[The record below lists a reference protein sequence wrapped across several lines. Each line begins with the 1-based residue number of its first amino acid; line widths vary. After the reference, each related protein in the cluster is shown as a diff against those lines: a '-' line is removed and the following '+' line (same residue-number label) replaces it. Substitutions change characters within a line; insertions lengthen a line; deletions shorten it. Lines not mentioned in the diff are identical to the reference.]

1 MPKPDFS
8 GYATRNNIQCADGK
22 IIAKNAFIDQDGTR
36 VPLVYMHDHNDP
48 MNILGH
54 ADLENREDGVYC
66 YGYLNNTPNAQV
78 MREQIEHGDV
88 NSLSIFANHLKH
100 NANVITHGEIKE
112 VSLVLAGANPGA
124 YIENV
129 SIQHGDYSDEFD
141 EAIIYSD
148 DDIDSEDEV
157 EDESEDE
164 SEEIEHDDSSDDSSE
179 TSEES
184 DKSDDS
190 KNLTVSDVLDSMS
203 DTQQNVVLA
212 LINMAKKGLDPSDIA
227 EHSDDSDGETVG
239 EVFDS
244 MTDLQRNV
252 AYALIAKAINGGS
265 SDSDDQMDAQ
275 NEKNSSDEAKHS
287 DFEGADDMHTNVF
300 EGTNSDEEVDYT
312 TLSHADMA
320 EMIKD
325 AERVGSMRTYFKNL
339 TDPDTGE
346 VTIAHDDTH
355 KYGIQN
361 IDILFPDAKAIR
373 NTPDFYKRRTEW
385 VNGVLNGTTHVP
397 FSRIKSMYADITK
410 DEARA
415 KGYTLD
421 RNKNHRKTEEVFNV
435 LKRTTEPQT
444 IYKKQK
450 LDRDDIIDITDF
462 DVVAWLKVEMRVMF
476 DEELARAILIGDGRD
491 SSSEDK
497 IRTDRI
503 RPIAFD
509 DDLYTIKKT
518 LGQKFDLTGDIQTR
532 TAKALELVD
541 AVTEAQVDYQ
551 GSGTPTLYAAPK
563 MIAAMLTCRDT
574 LNHRLWRTRADLA
587 AELNVSNIV
596 DVPVME
602 TAKDSEGNP
611 LLGIIV
617 NLRDYTVG
625 ADKGGSISMFDD
637 FDIDFNQQ
645 KYLMESRASG
655 ALTYP
660 KSAIALFSPKA

>member
-22 IIAKNAFIDQDGTR
+22 IIARNAFIDQDGTR

-78 MREQIEHGDV
+78 MREQIQHGDV

-148 DDIDSEDEV
+148 DDLDSEEES

-164 SEEIEHDDSSDDSSE
+164 TTDEEEVKHDDASDD
-179 TSEES
+179 SEES
-184 DKSDDS
+184 DESDDS
-190 KNLTVSDVLDSMS
+190 KDMTVAEVLDSMNKE
-203 DTQQNVVLA
+203 QQSVVFA
-212 LINMAKKGLDPSDIA
+212 LIDMAKKGIKPSDTV
-227 EHSDDSDGETVG
+227 EHSDDGGKTVG

-252 AYALIAKAINGGS
+252 AYALISKAIDGGS
-265 SDSDDQMDAQ
+265 SDSDDQTDAQ

-300 EGTNSDEEVDYT
+300 EGANANDEVDYT

-325 AERVGSMRTYFKNL
+325 AEHVGSMRTYFKNM

-355 KYGIQN
+355 TYGIRN

-385 VNGVLNGTTHVP
+385 VNGVLNGTSHVP

-421 RNKNHRKTEEVFNV
+421 RNKNNRKTEEVFNV

-462 DVVAWLKVEMRVMF
+462 DVVAWLKVEMRIMF
-476 DEELARAILIGDGRD
+476 DEELARAVLIGDGRD
-491 SSSEDK
+491 SSSPDK

-587 AELNVSNIV
+587 AELNVANIV

-602 TAKDSEGNP
+602 TAKDSDGNP

-645 KYLMESRASG
+645 VYLMESRASG

>member
-1 MPKPDFS
+1 MSKPDFS
-8 GYATRNNIQCADGK
+8 GYATRNNIRCADGK
-22 IIAKNAFIDQDGTR
+22 IIGKDAFKDQDGAK

-48 MNILGH
+48 NNVLGY
-54 ADLENREDGVYC
+54 ANLENRNDGVYC
-66 YGYLNNTPNAQV
+66 YGYLNNSPNANAIK
-78 MREQIEHGDV
+78 EQLTHGDL
-88 NSLSIFANHLKH
+88 NSLSIYANHLSH
-100 NANVITHGEIKE
+100 NADVITHGQIKE

-129 SIQHGDYSDEFD
+129 SIQHGDYSDDFD
-141 EAIIYSD
+141 EAIIYGN
-148 DDIDSEDEV
+148 DEV
-157 EDESEDE
+157 DLEESD
-164 SEEIEHDDSSDDSSE
+164 EIEHADDEEDSDEDSDE
-179 TSEES
+179 
-184 DKSDDS
+184 DI
-190 KNLTVSDVLDSMS
+190 TVQTVFDSM
-203 DTQQNVVLA
+203 TKEQQAVVLS
-212 LINMAKKGLDPSDIA
+212 LMDMAKKGEQPSKNNSV
-227 EHSDDSDGETVG
+227 EHADTKQDELTVG
-239 EVFDS
+239 DVFDS
-244 MTDLQRNV
+244 MTDLQRKV
-252 AYALIAKAINGGS
+252 AYNLIGAALNNQD
-265 SDSDDQMDAQ
+265 SDSDDQSDEQ
-275 NEKNSSDEAKHS
+275 NEKNSSDKVEHS
-287 DFEGADDMHTNVF
+287 DLEGADNMHQNIF
-300 EGTNSDEEVDYT
+300 ESSVEEDAIGYDA
-312 TLSHADMA
+312 LSHADMKQMIDEA
-320 EMIKD
+320 EH
-325 AERVGSMRTYFKNL
+325 VGSMRAYFKNH

-346 VTIAHDDTH
+346 LTIQHDDTH
-355 KYGIQN
+355 AYGIRD

-385 VNGVLNGTTHVP
+385 VNAVLNGTSHVP

-421 RNKNHRKTEEVFNV
+421 RNNNKRKTEEVFNV

-450 LDRDDIIDITDF
+450 LDRDDILDITDF

-476 DEELARAILIGDGRD
+476 DEEIARAILIGDGRD

-518 LGQKFDLTGDIQTR
+518 LTKKFDLTGDNQTR
-532 TAKALELVD
+532 TTKALELVD

-602 TAKDSEGNP
+602 TAEDSDGNP

>member
-22 IIAKNAFIDQDGTR
+22 IIARNAFIDQDGTR

-148 DDIDSEDEV
+148 DDLDSEEEV
-157 EDESEDE
+157 EDETADE
-164 SEEIEHDDSSDDSSE
+164 EEFEHDDASDDSDESDD
-179 TSEES
+179 SEES
-184 DKSDDS
+184 NDS
-190 KNLTVSDVLDSMS
+190 KDQTVAEVLDSMNQE
-203 DTQQNVVLA
+203 QQSVVFA
-212 LINMAKKGLDPSDIA
+212 LIDMAKKGIKPSDTV
-227 EHSDDSDGETVG
+227 EHSDDGGKTVG

-252 AYALIAKAINGGS
+252 AYALISKAIDGDS
-265 SDSDDQMDAQ
+265 SDSDDQTDAQ

-300 EGTNSDEEVDYT
+300 EGTNANDEVDYT

-325 AERVGSMRTYFKNL
+325 AEHVGSMRAYFKNM

-346 VTIAHDDTH
+346 VTLAHDDTH
-355 KYGIQN
+355 TYGIQN

-385 VNGVLNGTTHVP
+385 VNGVLNGTSHVP
-397 FSRIKSMYADITK
+397 FSRIKSMYADITE

-421 RNKNHRKTEEVFNV
+421 RNKNNRKTEEVFNV

-462 DVVAWLKVEMRVMF
+462 DVVAWLKVEMRIMF
-476 DEELARAILIGDGRD
+476 DEEIARAILIGDGRE
-491 SSSEDK
+491 SSSPDK

-518 LGQKFDLTGDIQTR
+518 LSKKFDLTGDIQTR

>member
-22 IIAKNAFIDQDGTR
+22 IIARNAFIDQDGTR

-148 DDIDSEDEV
+148 DDLDSEEEV
-157 EDESEDE
+157 EDETADE
-164 SEEIEHDDSSDDSSE
+164 EEFEHDDASDD
-179 TSEES
+179 SEES
-184 DKSDDS
+184 DDS
-190 KNLTVSDVLDSMS
+190 KDQTVAEVLDSMNQE
-203 DTQQNVVLA
+203 QQSVVFA
-212 LINMAKKGLDPSDIA
+212 LIDMAKKGIKPSDTV
-227 EHSDDSDGETVG
+227 EHSDDGGKTVG

-252 AYALIAKAINGGS
+252 AYALISKAIDGDS
-265 SDSDDQMDAQ
+265 SDSDDQTDAQ

-300 EGTNSDEEVDYT
+300 EGTNANDEVDYT

-325 AERVGSMRTYFKNL
+325 AEHVGSMRAYFKNM

-346 VTIAHDDTH
+346 VTLAHDDAHT
-355 KYGIQN
+355 YGIQN

-385 VNGVLNGTTHVP
+385 VNGVLNGTSHVP

-421 RNKNHRKTEEVFNV
+421 RNKNNRKTEEVFNV

-476 DEELARAILIGDGRD
+476 DEELARAVLIGDGRD
-491 SSSEDK
+491 SSSPDK

-587 AELNVSNIV
+587 AELNVTNIV

-645 KYLMESRASG
+645 VYLMESRASG

>member
-1 MPKPDFS
+1 MSKPDFS
-8 GYATRNNIQCADGK
+8 GYATRNNIRCADGK
-22 IIAKNAFIDQDGTR
+22 IIGKDAFKDQDGAK

-48 MNILGH
+48 NNVLGY
-54 ADLENREDGVYC
+54 ANLENRNDGVYC
-66 YGYLNNTPNAQV
+66 YGYLNNSPNANAIK
-78 MREQIEHGDV
+78 EQLTHGDL
-88 NSLSIFANHLKH
+88 NSLSIYANHLSH
-100 NANVITHGEIKE
+100 NADVITHGQIKE

-129 SIQHGDYSDEFD
+129 SIQHGDYSDDFD
-141 EAIIYSD
+141 EAIIYGN
-148 DDIDSEDEV
+148 DEV
-157 EDESEDE
+157 DLEESD
-164 SEEIEHDDSSDDSSE
+164 EIEHADDEEDSDEDSDE
-179 TSEES
+179 
-184 DKSDDS
+184 DI
-190 KNLTVSDVLDSMS
+190 TVQTVFDSM
-203 DTQQNVVLA
+203 TKEQQAVVLS
-212 LINMAKKGLDPSDIA
+212 LMDMAKKGEKPSKNNSV
-227 EHSDDSDGETVG
+227 EHADTKQDELTVG
-239 EVFDS
+239 DVFDS
-244 MTDLQRNV
+244 MTDLQRKV
-252 AYALIAKAINGGS
+252 AYGLIDAALNNQD
-265 SDSDDQMDAQ
+265 SDSDDQSDEQ
-275 NEKNSSDEAKHS
+275 NEKNSSDKVEHS
-287 DFEGADDMHTNVF
+287 DLEGADNMHQNIF
-300 EGTNSDEEVDYT
+300 ESSVEEDTMGYDA
-312 TLSHADMA
+312 LSHADMKQMIDEA
-320 EMIKD
+320 EH
-325 AERVGSMRTYFKNL
+325 VGSMRAYFKNH

-346 VTIAHDDTH
+346 LTIQHDDTH
-355 KYGIQN
+355 TYGIRD

-385 VNGVLNGTTHVP
+385 VNAVLNGTSHVP

-421 RNKNHRKTEEVFNV
+421 RNNNKRKTEEVFNV

-450 LDRDDIIDITDF
+450 LDRDDILDITDF

-476 DEELARAILIGDGRD
+476 DEEIARAILIGDGRD

-518 LGQKFDLTGDIQTR
+518 LTKKFDLTGDNQTR
-532 TAKALELVD
+532 TTKALELVD

-602 TAKDSEGNP
+602 TAEDSDGNP

-660 KSAIALFSPKA
+660 KSAIALFAPKA

>member
-22 IIAKNAFIDQDGTR
+22 IIARNAFIDQDGTR

-148 DDIDSEDEV
+148 DDLDSEEEV
-157 EDESEDE
+157 EDETADE
-164 SEEIEHDDSSDDSSE
+164 EEFQHDDASDD
-179 TSEES
+179 SEES
-184 DKSDDS
+184 DDS
-190 KNLTVSDVLDSMS
+190 KDQTVAEVLDSMNQE
-203 DTQQNVVLA
+203 QQSVVFA
-212 LINMAKKGLDPSDIA
+212 LIDMAKKGIKPSDTV
-227 EHSDDSDGETVG
+227 EHSDGGGKTVG

-252 AYALIAKAINGGS
+252 AYALISKAIDGDS
-265 SDSDDQMDAQ
+265 SDSDDQTDAQ

-300 EGTNSDEEVDYT
+300 EGTNANDEVDYT

-325 AERVGSMRTYFKNL
+325 AEHVGSMRTYFKNM

-346 VTIAHDDTH
+346 VTLAHDDTH
-355 KYGIQN
+355 TYGIRD

-385 VNGVLNGTTHVP
+385 VNGVLNGTSHVP

-421 RNKNHRKTEEVFNV
+421 RNKNNRKTEEVFNV

-462 DVVAWLKVEMRVMF
+462 DVVAWLKVEMRVML
-476 DEELARAILIGDGRD
+476 DEEIARAILIGDGRD
-491 SSSEDK
+491 SSSVDK

-518 LGQKFDLTGDIQTR
+518 LSKKFDLTGDIQTR

-587 AELNVSNIV
+587 AELNVANIV

-602 TAKDSEGNP
+602 TSKDSEGNP

-645 KYLMESRASG
+645 VYLMESRASG

>member
-22 IIAKNAFIDQDGTR
+22 IIARNAFIDQDGTR

-148 DDIDSEDEV
+148 DDLDSEEEV
-157 EDESEDE
+157 EDETADE
-164 SEEIEHDDSSDDSSE
+164 EEFEHDDASDD
-179 TSEES
+179 SEES
-184 DKSDDS
+184 DDS
-190 KNLTVSDVLDSMS
+190 KDQTVAEVLDSMNQE
-203 DTQQNVVLA
+203 QQSVVFA
-212 LINMAKKGLDPSDIA
+212 LIDMAKKGIKPSDIV
-227 EHSDDSDGETVG
+227 EHSDDGGKTVG

-252 AYALIAKAINGGS
+252 AYALISKAIDGDS
-265 SDSDDQMDAQ
+265 SDSDDQTDAQ

-300 EGTNSDEEVDYT
+300 EGTNANDEVDYT

-325 AERVGSMRTYFKNL
+325 AEHVGSMRAYFKNM

-346 VTIAHDDTH
+346 VTLAHDDTH
-355 KYGIQN
+355 TYGIRD

-385 VNGVLNGTTHVP
+385 VNGVLNGTSHVP
-397 FSRIKSMYADITK
+397 FSRIKSMHADITK

-421 RNKNHRKTEEVFNV
+421 RNKNNRKTEEVFNV

-462 DVVAWLKVEMRVMF
+462 DVVAWLKVEMRVML
-476 DEELARAILIGDGRD
+476 DEEIARAILIGDGRD
-491 SSSEDK
+491 SSSVDK
-497 IRTDRI
+497 IRTDRV

-518 LGQKFDLTGDIQTR
+518 LSKKFDLTGDIQTR

-602 TAKDSEGNP
+602 TAKDTDGNA

-645 KYLMESRASG
+645 VYLMESRASG

>member
-22 IIAKNAFIDQDGTR
+22 IIARNAFIDQDGTR

-66 YGYLNNTPNAQV
+66 YGFLNNTPNAQV

-148 DDIDSEDEV
+148 DDLDSEEEV
-157 EDESEDE
+157 EDETADE
-164 SEEIEHDDSSDDSSE
+164 EEFEHDDASDDS
-179 TSEES
+179 EES
-184 DKSDDS
+184 NDS
-190 KNLTVSDVLDSMS
+190 KDQTVAEVLDSMNQE
-203 DTQQNVVLA
+203 QQSVVFA
-212 LINMAKKGLDPSDIA
+212 LIDMAKKGIKPSDTV
-227 EHSDDSDGETVG
+227 EHSDDGGKTVG

-252 AYALIAKAINGGS
+252 AYALISKAIDGDS
-265 SDSDDQMDAQ
+265 SDSDDQTDAQ

-300 EGTNSDEEVDYT
+300 EGTNANDEVDYT

-325 AERVGSMRTYFKNL
+325 AEHVGSMRAYFKNM

-346 VTIAHDDTH
+346 VTLAHDDTH
-355 KYGIQN
+355 TYGIRD

-385 VNGVLNGTTHVP
+385 VNGVLNGTNHVP

-421 RNKNHRKTEEVFNV
+421 RNKNNRKTEEVFNV

-476 DEELARAILIGDGRD
+476 DEEIARAILIGDGRD
-491 SSSEDK
+491 SSSVDK

-518 LGQKFDLTGDIQTR
+518 LSKKFDLTGDIQTR

-602 TAKDSEGNP
+602 TAKDSEDNP

-645 KYLMESRASG
+645 VYLMESRASG

>member
-22 IIAKNAFIDQDGTR
+22 IIARNAFIDQDGTR

-66 YGYLNNTPNAQV
+66 YGFLNNTPNAQV

-148 DDIDSEDEV
+148 DDLDSEEEV
-157 EDESEDE
+157 EDETADE
-164 SEEIEHDDSSDDSSE
+164 EEFEHDDASDD
-179 TSEES
+179 SEES
-184 DKSDDS
+184 DDS
-190 KNLTVSDVLDSMS
+190 KDQTVAEVLDSMNQE
-203 DTQQNVVLA
+203 QQSVVFA
-212 LINMAKKGLDPSDIA
+212 LIDMAKKGIKPSDTV
-227 EHSDDSDGETVG
+227 EHSDDGGKTVG

-252 AYALIAKAINGGS
+252 AYALISKAIDGDS
-265 SDSDDQMDAQ
+265 SDSDDQTDAQ

-300 EGTNSDEEVDYT
+300 EGTNANDEVDYT

-325 AERVGSMRTYFKNL
+325 AEHVGSMRAYFKNM

-346 VTIAHDDTH
+346 VTLAHDDSQT
-355 KYGIQN
+355 YGIRD

-385 VNGVLNGTTHVP
+385 VNGVLNGTSHVP

-421 RNKNHRKTEEVFNV
+421 RNKNNRKTEEVFNV

-476 DEELARAILIGDGRD
+476 DEEIARAILIGDGRD
-491 SSSEDK
+491 SSSVDK

-518 LGQKFDLTGDIQTR
+518 LSKKFDLTGDIQTR

-602 TAKDSEGNP
+602 TAKDTDGNP

-645 KYLMESRASG
+645 VYLMESRASG

>member
-22 IIAKNAFIDQDGTR
+22 IIARNAFIDQDGTR

-66 YGYLNNTPNAQV
+66 YGFLNNTPNAQV

-148 DDIDSEDEV
+148 DDLDSEEEV
-157 EDESEDE
+157 EDETADE
-164 SEEIEHDDSSDDSSE
+164 EEFEHDDASDD
-179 TSEES
+179 SEES
-184 DKSDDS
+184 DDS
-190 KNLTVSDVLDSMS
+190 KDKTVAEVLDSMNQE
-203 DTQQNVVLA
+203 QQSVVFA
-212 LINMAKKGLDPSDIA
+212 LIDMAKKGIKPSDTV
-227 EHSDDSDGETVG
+227 EHSDDGGKTVG

-252 AYALIAKAINGGS
+252 AYALISKAIDGDS
-265 SDSDDQMDAQ
+265 SDSDDQTDAQ

-300 EGTNSDEEVDYT
+300 EGTNANDEVDYT

-325 AERVGSMRTYFKNL
+325 AEQVGSMRTYFKNM

-346 VTIAHDDTH
+346 VTLAHDDTH
-355 KYGIQN
+355 TYGIQN

-385 VNGVLNGTTHVP
+385 VNGVLNGTSHVP

-421 RNKNHRKTEEVFNV
+421 RNKNNRKTEEVFNV

-462 DVVAWLKVEMRVMF
+462 DVVAWLKVEMRIMF
-476 DEELARAILIGDGRD
+476 DEEIARAVLIGDGRD
-491 SSSEDK
+491 SSSPDK

-518 LGQKFDLTGDIQTR
+518 LSKKFDLTGDIQTR

-587 AELNVSNIV
+587 AELNVTNIV

-602 TAKDSEGNP
+602 TAKDPEGNP

-645 KYLMESRASG
+645 VYLMESRASG

>member
-22 IIAKNAFIDQDGTR
+22 IVARNAFIDQDGTR

-148 DDIDSEDEV
+148 DDLDSEEEV
-157 EDESEDE
+157 EDETADE
-164 SEEIEHDDSSDDSSE
+164 ESFEHDDASDD
-179 TSEES
+179 SEES
-184 DKSDDS
+184 DDS
-190 KNLTVSDVLDSMS
+190 KDQTVAEVLDSMNQE
-203 DTQQNVVLA
+203 QQSVVFA
-212 LINMAKKGLDPSDIA
+212 LIDMAKKGIKPSDTV
-227 EHSDDSDGETVG
+227 EHSDDGGKTVG

-252 AYALIAKAINGGS
+252 AYALISKAIDGDS
-265 SDSDDQMDAQ
+265 SDSDDQTDAQ

-300 EGTNSDEEVDYT
+300 EGTNANDEVDYT

-325 AERVGSMRTYFKNL
+325 AEHVGSMRAYFKSM

-346 VTIAHDDTH
+346 VTLAHDDTH
-355 KYGIQN
+355 TYGIQN
-361 IDILFPDAKAIR
+361 IDTLFPDAKAIR

-385 VNGVLNGTTHVP
+385 VNGVLNGTNHVP

-421 RNKNHRKTEEVFNV
+421 RNKNNRKTEEVFNV

-476 DEELARAILIGDGRD
+476 DEEIARAILIGDGRD
-491 SSSEDK
+491 SSSVDK

-518 LGQKFDLTGDIQTR
+518 LSKKFDMTGDIQTR

-645 KYLMESRASG
+645 VYLMESRASG

>member
-22 IIAKNAFIDQDGTR
+22 IIARNAFIDQDGTR

-148 DDIDSEDEV
+148 DDLDSEDED
-157 EDESEDE
+157 EDSY
-164 SEEIEHDDSSDDSSE
+164 EEFEHDDASDDSEETDSSE
-179 TSEES
+179 
-184 DKSDDS
+184 
-190 KNLTVSDVLDSMS
+190 NQTVGEVLDSMNQE
-203 DTQQNVVLA
+203 QQKVVFA
-212 LINMAKKGLDPSDIA
+212 LIDMAKKGIKPSDTV
-227 EHSDDSDGETVG
+227 EHSDDGGKTVG

-244 MTDLQRNV
+244 MTDMQRNV
-252 AYALIAKAINGGS
+252 AYALISNAMNGSS
-265 SDSDDQMDAQ
+265 SDSDDQSNAQ

-287 DFEGADDMHTNVF
+287 DFEGADDMHINVF
-300 EGTNSDEEVDYT
+300 EDTNTNDEVNYT
-312 TLSHADMA
+312 NLSHADMA

-325 AERVGSMRTYFKNL
+325 AEHVGSMRAYFKNM

-346 VTIAHDDTH
+346 VTLAHDDTH

-385 VNGVLNGTTHVP
+385 VNGVLNGTSHVP

-421 RNKNHRKTEEVFNV
+421 RNKNNRKTEEVFNV

-476 DEELARAILIGDGRD
+476 DEEIARAILIGDGRD
-491 SSSEDK
+491 SSSQYK
-497 IRTDRI
+497 IRTYRI
-503 RPIAFD
+503 
-509 DDLYTIKKT
+509 
-518 LGQKFDLTGDIQTR
+518 
-532 TAKALELVD
+532 
-541 AVTEAQVDYQ
+541 
-551 GSGTPTLYAAPK
+551 GT
-563 MIAAMLTCRDT
+563 
-574 LNHRLWRTRADLA
+574 
-587 AELNVSNIV
+587 
-596 DVPVME
+596 
-602 TAKDSEGNP
+602 
-611 LLGIIV
+611 
-617 NLRDYTVG
+617 
-625 ADKGGSISMFDD
+625 F
-637 FDIDFNQQ
+637 
-645 KYLMESRASG
+645 
-655 ALTYP
+655 
-660 KSAIALFSPKA
+660 

>member
-22 IIAKNAFIDQDGTR
+22 IIARNAFIDQDGTR

-66 YGYLNNTPNAQV
+66 YGYLNNTPNAKV
-78 MREQIEHGDV
+78 MREQIQHGDV

-141 EAIIYSD
+141 EAVIYSD
-148 DDIDSEDEV
+148 DNLDSDY
-157 EDESEDE
+157 
-164 SEEIEHDDSSDDSSE
+164 EIEHDDVSEDSEDSE
-179 TSEES
+179 
-184 DKSDDS
+184 D
-190 KNLTVSDVLDSMS
+190 LTVAEVLDSMNQE
-203 DTQQNVVLA
+203 QQEVVFA
-212 LINMAKKGLDPSDIA
+212 LINMAKKDIKPSDIV
-227 EHSDDSDGETVG
+227 EHSDDGGKTVG

-244 MTDLQRNV
+244 MTDLQRKV
-252 AYALIAKAINGGS
+252 AYALIAKAINDDS
-265 SDSDDQMDAQ
+265 SDSDDQTDVQ

-287 DFEGADDMHTNVF
+287 DFEGADNMHTNVF
-300 EGTNSDEEVDYT
+300 EGVNNEVDYT

-320 EMIKD
+320 DMIKA
-325 AERVGSMRTYFKNL
+325 AERVGSMRTYFKNM

-355 KYGIQN
+355 TYGIQDIN
-361 IDILFPDAKAIR
+361 ILFPDAKAIR

-385 VNGVLNGTTHVP
+385 VNGVLNNTTHVP

-421 RNKNHRKTEEVFNV
+421 RDNNHRKTEEVFNV

-462 DVVAWLKVEMRVMF
+462 DVVAWLKVEMRIMF

-518 LGQKFDLTGDIQTR
+518 LSTTFDLSGDIQTR

-563 MIAAMLTCRDT
+563 LIAAMLTCRDT

-587 AELNVSNIV
+587 AELNVASIV

-602 TAKDSEGNP
+602 TAVDADGNP

-660 KSAIALFSPKA
+660 KSAISLFSPKA

>member
-22 IIAKNAFIDQDGTR
+22 IIARNAFIDQDGTR

-66 YGYLNNTPNAQV
+66 YGFLNNTPNAQV

-148 DDIDSEDEV
+148 DDIDSEEEV
-157 EDESEDE
+157 EDETADE
-164 SEEIEHDDSSDDSSE
+164 EKFKHDDASDD
-179 TSEES
+179 SEES
-184 DKSDDS
+184 DDS
-190 KNLTVSDVLDSMS
+190 KDQTVAEVLDSMNQE
-203 DTQQNVVLA
+203 QQSVVFA
-212 LINMAKKGLDPSDIA
+212 LIDMAKKGIKPSDTV
-227 EHSDDSDGETVG
+227 EHSDDGGKTVG

-252 AYALIAKAINGGS
+252 AYALISKAIDGDS
-265 SDSDDQMDAQ
+265 SDSDDQTDAQ

-300 EGTNSDEEVDYT
+300 EGTNANDEVDYT

-325 AERVGSMRTYFKNL
+325 AEHVGSMRAYFKNM

-346 VTIAHDDTH
+346 VTLAHDDTH
-355 KYGIQN
+355 TYGIQN

-385 VNGVLNGTTHVP
+385 VNGVLNGTNHVP

-421 RNKNHRKTEEVFNV
+421 RNKNNRKTEEVFNV

-476 DEELARAILIGDGRD
+476 DEEIARAVLIGDGRD
-491 SSSEDK
+491 SSSPDK

-518 LGQKFDLTGDIQTR
+518 LSKKFDLTGDIQTR

-587 AELNVSNIV
+587 AELNVTNIV

-602 TAKDSEGNP
+602 TAKDPEGNP

-645 KYLMESRASG
+645 VYLMESRASG

>member
-22 IIAKNAFIDQDGTR
+22 IIARNAFIDQDGTR

-148 DDIDSEDEV
+148 DDLDSEEEV
-157 EDESEDE
+157 EDETADE
-164 SEEIEHDDSSDDSSE
+164 EEFEHDDASDD
-179 TSEES
+179 SEES
-184 DKSDDS
+184 DDS
-190 KNLTVSDVLDSMS
+190 KDQTVAEVLDSMNQE
-203 DTQQNVVLA
+203 QQSVVFA
-212 LINMAKKGLDPSDIA
+212 LIDMAKKGIKPSDTV
-227 EHSDDSDGETVG
+227 EHSDDGGKTVG

-244 MTDLQRNV
+244 MTDLQCNV
-252 AYALIAKAINGGS
+252 AYALISKAIDGDS
-265 SDSDDQMDAQ
+265 SDSDDQTDAQ

-300 EGTNSDEEVDYT
+300 EGTNANDEVDYT

-325 AERVGSMRTYFKNL
+325 AEHVGSMRAYFKNM

-355 KYGIQN
+355 TYGIRD

-385 VNGVLNGTTHVP
+385 VNGVLNGTSHVP

-421 RNKNHRKTEEVFNV
+421 RNKNNRKTEEVFNV

-476 DEELARAILIGDGRD
+476 DEEIARAILIGDGRD
-491 SSSEDK
+491 SSSVDK

-518 LGQKFDLTGDIQTR
+518 ISKTFDLTGDIQTR

-602 TAKDSEGNP
+602 TAKDSDGNP

-645 KYLMESRASG
+645 VYLMESRASG

>member
-22 IIAKNAFIDQDGTR
+22 IIARNAFIDQDGTR

-148 DDIDSEDEV
+148 DDLDSE
-157 EDESEDE
+157 
-164 SEEIEHDDSSDDSSE
+164 EEEFEHDDASDDS
-179 TSEES
+179 EES
-184 DKSDDS
+184 NDS
-190 KNLTVSDVLDSMS
+190 KDQTVAEVLDSMNQE
-203 DTQQNVVLA
+203 QQSVVFA
-212 LINMAKKGLDPSDIA
+212 LIDMAKKGIKPSDTV
-227 EHSDDSDGETVG
+227 EHSDDGGKTVG

-252 AYALIAKAINGGS
+252 AYALISKAIDGDS
-265 SDSDDQMDAQ
+265 SDSDDQTDAQ

-300 EGTNSDEEVDYT
+300 EGTNANDEVDYT

-320 EMIKD
+320 EMIKE
-325 AERVGSMRTYFKNL
+325 AKHVGSMRSYFKNM

-346 VTIAHDDTH
+346 VTLAHDDTH

-385 VNGVLNGTTHVP
+385 VNGVLNGTSHVP
-397 FSRIKSMYADITK
+397 FSRIKSMHADITK

-421 RNKNHRKTEEVFNV
+421 RNKNNRKTEEVFNV

-476 DEELARAILIGDGRD
+476 DEEIARAILIGDGRD
-491 SSSEDK
+491 SSSPDK

-518 LGQKFDLTGDIQTR
+518 LSKKFDLTGDIQTR

-551 GSGTPTLYAAPK
+551 GSGTPTLYAAPR
-563 MIAAMLTCRDT
+563 MISAMLTCRDT

-587 AELNVSNIV
+587 AELNVTNIV

-602 TAKDSEGNP
+602 TATDSDGNP

>member
-22 IIAKNAFIDQDGTR
+22 IIARNAFIDQDGTR

-148 DDIDSEDEV
+148 DDLDSEEEV
-157 EDESEDE
+157 EDETADE
-164 SEEIEHDDSSDDSSE
+164 EEFEHDDASDD
-179 TSEES
+179 SEES
-184 DKSDDS
+184 DDS
-190 KNLTVSDVLDSMS
+190 KDQTVAEVLDSMNQE
-203 DTQQNVVLA
+203 QQSVVFA
-212 LINMAKKGLDPSDIA
+212 LIDMAKKGIKPSDTV
-227 EHSDDSDGETVG
+227 EHSDDGGKTVG

-252 AYALIAKAINGGS
+252 AYALISKAIDGDS
-265 SDSDDQMDAQ
+265 SDSDDQTDAQ

-300 EGTNSDEEVDYT
+300 EGTNANDEVDYT

-325 AERVGSMRTYFKNL
+325 AEHVGSMRAYFKNM

-346 VTIAHDDTH
+346 VTLAHDDTH
-355 KYGIQN
+355 TYGIRD

-385 VNGVLNGTTHVP
+385 VNGVLNGTSHVP

-421 RNKNHRKTEEVFNV
+421 RNKNNRKTEEVFNV

-476 DEELARAILIGDGRD
+476 DEEIARAILIGDGRD
-491 SSSEDK
+491 SSSVDK

-518 LGQKFDLTGDIQTR
+518 LSKTFDLTGDIQTR

-645 KYLMESRASG
+645 VYLMESRASG

>member
-1 MPKPDFS
+1 MSKPDFS
-8 GYATRNNIQCADGK
+8 GYATRNNIRCADGK
-22 IIAKNAFIDQDGTR
+22 IIGKDAFKDQDGAK

-48 MNILGH
+48 NNVLGY
-54 ADLENREDGVYC
+54 ANLENRNDGVYC
-66 YGYLNNTPNAQV
+66 YGYLNNSPNANAIK
-78 MREQIEHGDV
+78 EQLTHGDL
-88 NSLSIFANHLKH
+88 NSLSIYANHLSH
-100 NANVITHGEIKE
+100 NADVITHGQIKE

-129 SIQHGDYSDEFD
+129 SIQHGDYSDDFD
-141 EAIIYSD
+141 EAIIYGN
-148 DDIDSEDEV
+148 DEV
-157 EDESEDE
+157 DLEESD
-164 SEEIEHDDSSDDSSE
+164 EIEHADDEEDSDEDSDE
-179 TSEES
+179 
-184 DKSDDS
+184 DI
-190 KNLTVSDVLDSMS
+190 TVQTVFDSM
-203 DTQQNVVLA
+203 TKEQQAVVLS
-212 LINMAKKGLDPSDIA
+212 LMDMAKKGEKPSKNNSV
-227 EHSDDSDGETVG
+227 EHADTKQDELTVG
-239 EVFDS
+239 DVFDS
-244 MTDLQRNV
+244 MTDLQRKV
-252 AYALIAKAINGGS
+252 AYGLIDAALNNQD
-265 SDSDDQMDAQ
+265 SDSDDQSDEQ
-275 NEKNSSDEAKHS
+275 NEKNSSDKVEHS
-287 DFEGADDMHTNVF
+287 DLEGADNMHQNIF
-300 EGTNSDEEVDYT
+300 ESSVEEDTMGYDA
-312 TLSHADMA
+312 LSHADMKQMIDEA
-320 EMIKD
+320 EH
-325 AERVGSMRTYFKNL
+325 VGSMRAYFKNH

-346 VTIAHDDTH
+346 LTIQHDDTH
-355 KYGIQN
+355 TYGIRD

-385 VNGVLNGTTHVP
+385 VNAVLNGTSHVP

-421 RNKNHRKTEEVFNV
+421 RNNNKRKTEEVFNV

-450 LDRDDIIDITDF
+450 LDRDDILDITDF

-476 DEELARAILIGDGRD
+476 DEEIARAILIGDGRD

-518 LGQKFDLTGDIQTR
+518 LTKKFDLTGDNQTR
-532 TAKALELVD
+532 TTKALELVD

-602 TAKDSEGNP
+602 TAEDSEGNP

-660 KSAIALFSPKA
+660 KSAIALFAPKA

>member
-22 IIAKNAFIDQDGTR
+22 IIARNAFIDQDGTR

-66 YGYLNNTPNAQV
+66 YGFLNNTPNAQV

-148 DDIDSEDEV
+148 DDLDSEEEV
-157 EDESEDE
+157 EDETADE
-164 SEEIEHDDSSDDSSE
+164 EEFEHDDASDD
-179 TSEES
+179 SEES
-184 DKSDDS
+184 DDS
-190 KNLTVSDVLDSMS
+190 KDQTVAEVLDSMNQE
-203 DTQQNVVLA
+203 QQSVVFA
-212 LINMAKKGLDPSDIA
+212 LIDMAKKGIKPSDTV
-227 EHSDDSDGETVG
+227 EHSDDGGKTVG
-239 EVFDS
+239 ELFDS

-252 AYALIAKAINGGS
+252 AYALISKAIDGDS
-265 SDSDDQMDAQ
+265 SDSDDQTDAQ

-300 EGTNSDEEVDYT
+300 EGTNANDEVDYT

-325 AERVGSMRTYFKNL
+325 AEQVGSMRTYFKNM

-346 VTIAHDDTH
+346 VTLAHDDTH
-355 KYGIQN
+355 MYGIQN

-385 VNGVLNGTTHVP
+385 VNGVLNGTSHVP

-421 RNKNHRKTEEVFNV
+421 RNKNNRKTEEVFNV

-476 DEELARAILIGDGRD
+476 DEEIARAVLIGDGRD
-491 SSSEDK
+491 SSSPDK

-518 LGQKFDLTGDIQTR
+518 LSKKFDLTGDIQTR

-587 AELNVSNIV
+587 AELNVTNIV

-645 KYLMESRASG
+645 VYLMESRASG

>member
-22 IIAKNAFIDQDGTR
+22 IIARNAFIDQDGTR

-66 YGYLNNTPNAQV
+66 YGFLNNTPNAQV

-148 DDIDSEDEV
+148 DDLDSEEEV
-157 EDESEDE
+157 EDETADE
-164 SEEIEHDDSSDDSSE
+164 EEFEHDDASDD
-179 TSEES
+179 SEES
-184 DKSDDS
+184 DDS
-190 KNLTVSDVLDSMS
+190 KDQTVAEVLDSMNQE
-203 DTQQNVVLA
+203 QQSVVFA
-212 LINMAKKGLDPSDIA
+212 LIDMAKKGIKPSDTV
-227 EHSDDSDGETVG
+227 EHSDDGGKTVG

-252 AYALIAKAINGGS
+252 AYALISKAIDGDS
-265 SDSDDQMDAQ
+265 SDSDDQTDAQ

-300 EGTNSDEEVDYT
+300 EGTNANDEADYT

-325 AERVGSMRTYFKNL
+325 AEQVGSMRTYFKNM

-346 VTIAHDDTH
+346 VTLAHDDTH
-355 KYGIQN
+355 TYGIKN

-385 VNGVLNGTTHVP
+385 VNGVLNGTSHVP

-421 RNKNHRKTEEVFNV
+421 RNKNNRKTEEVFNV

-476 DEELARAILIGDGRD
+476 DEEIARAVLIGDGRD
-491 SSSEDK
+491 SSSPDK

-518 LGQKFDLTGDIQTR
+518 LSKKFDLTGDIQTR

-587 AELNVSNIV
+587 AELNVTNIV

-645 KYLMESRASG
+645 VYLMESRASG

>member
-22 IIAKNAFIDQDGTR
+22 IIARNAFIDQDGTR

-148 DDIDSEDEV
+148 DDLDSEEEV
-157 EDESEDE
+157 EDETADE
-164 SEEIEHDDSSDDSSE
+164 EEFEHDDASDD
-179 TSEES
+179 SEES
-184 DKSDDS
+184 DDS
-190 KNLTVSDVLDSMS
+190 KDQTVAEVLDSMNQE
-203 DTQQNVVLA
+203 QQSVVFA
-212 LINMAKKGLDPSDIA
+212 LIDMAKKGIKPSDTV
-227 EHSDDSDGETVG
+227 EHSDDGGKTVG

-252 AYALIAKAINGGS
+252 AYALISKAIDGDS
-265 SDSDDQMDAQ
+265 SDSDDQTDAQ
-275 NEKNSSDEAKHS
+275 SEKNSSDEAKHS

-300 EGTNSDEEVDYT
+300 EGTNANDEVDYT

-325 AERVGSMRTYFKNL
+325 AEHVGSMRAYFKNM

-346 VTIAHDDTH
+346 VTLAHDDTH
-355 KYGIQN
+355 TYGIQN

-385 VNGVLNGTTHVP
+385 VNGVLNGTSHVP

-421 RNKNHRKTEEVFNV
+421 RNKNNRKTEEVFNV

-476 DEELARAILIGDGRD
+476 DEEIARAILIGDGRD
-491 SSSEDK
+491 SSSVDK

-518 LGQKFDLTGDIQTR
+518 LTKKFDLTGDIQTR

-602 TAKDSEGNP
+602 TAKDTDGNP

-645 KYLMESRASG
+645 VYLMESRASG

>member
-22 IIAKNAFIDQDGTR
+22 IIARNAFIDQDGTR

-148 DDIDSEDEV
+148 DDLDSEEEV
-157 EDESEDE
+157 EDETADE
-164 SEEIEHDDSSDDSSE
+164 EEFQHDDASDD
-179 TSEES
+179 SEES
-184 DKSDDS
+184 DDS
-190 KNLTVSDVLDSMS
+190 KDQTVAEVLDSMNQE
-203 DTQQNVVLA
+203 QQSVVFA
-212 LINMAKKGLDPSDIA
+212 LIDMAKKGIKPSDTV
-227 EHSDDSDGETVG
+227 EHSDGGGKTVG

-252 AYALIAKAINGGS
+252 AYALISKAIDGDS
-265 SDSDDQMDAQ
+265 SDSDDQTDAQ

-300 EGTNSDEEVDYT
+300 EGTNANDEVDYT

-325 AERVGSMRTYFKNL
+325 AEHVGSMRTYFKNM

-346 VTIAHDDTH
+346 VTLAHDDTH
-355 KYGIQN
+355 TYGIRD

-385 VNGVLNGTTHVP
+385 VNGVLNGTSHVP

-421 RNKNHRKTEEVFNV
+421 RNKNNRKTEEVFNV

-462 DVVAWLKVEMRVMF
+462 DVVAWLKVEMRVML
-476 DEELARAILIGDGRD
+476 DEEIARAILIGDGRD
-491 SSSEDK
+491 SSSVDK

-518 LGQKFDLTGDIQTR
+518 LTKKFDLTGDIQTR

-602 TAKDSEGNP
+602 TAKDTDGNP

-645 KYLMESRASG
+645 VYLMESRASG

>member
-22 IIAKNAFIDQDGTR
+22 IIARNAFIDQDGTR

-66 YGYLNNTPNAQV
+66 YGFLNNTPNAQV

-148 DDIDSEDEV
+148 DDIDSEEEV
-157 EDESEDE
+157 EDETADE
-164 SEEIEHDDSSDDSSE
+164 EKFKHDDASDD
-179 TSEES
+179 SEES
-184 DKSDDS
+184 DDS
-190 KNLTVSDVLDSMS
+190 KDQTVAEVLDSMNQE
-203 DTQQNVVLA
+203 QQSVVFA
-212 LINMAKKGLDPSDIA
+212 LIDMAKKGIKPSDTV
-227 EHSDDSDGETVG
+227 EHSDDGGKTVG

-252 AYALIAKAINGGS
+252 AYALISKAIDGDS
-265 SDSDDQMDAQ
+265 SDSDDQTDAQ

-300 EGTNSDEEVDYT
+300 EGTNANDEVDYT

-325 AERVGSMRTYFKNL
+325 AEHVGSMRAYFKNM

-346 VTIAHDDTH
+346 VTLAHDDTH
-355 KYGIQN
+355 TYGIQN

-385 VNGVLNGTTHVP
+385 VNGVLNGTNHVP

-421 RNKNHRKTEEVFNV
+421 RNKNNRKTEEVFNV

-444 IYKKQK
+444 IYKKQT

-476 DEELARAILIGDGRD
+476 DEEIARAVLIGDGRD
-491 SSSEDK
+491 SSSPDK

-518 LGQKFDLTGDIQTR
+518 LSKKFDLTGDIQTR

-587 AELNVSNIV
+587 AELNVTNIV

-602 TAKDSEGNP
+602 TAKDPEGNP

-645 KYLMESRASG
+645 VYLMESRASG

>member
-1 MPKPDFS
+1 MSKPDFS
-8 GYATRNNIQCADGK
+8 GYATRNNIRCADGK
-22 IIAKNAFIDQDGTR
+22 IIGKDAFKDQDGAK

-48 MNILGH
+48 NNVLGY
-54 ADLENREDGVYC
+54 ANLENRNDGVYC
-66 YGYLNNTPNAQV
+66 YGYLNNSPNANAIK
-78 MREQIEHGDV
+78 EQLTHGDL
-88 NSLSIFANHLKH
+88 NSLSIYANHLSH
-100 NANVITHGEIKE
+100 NADVITHGQIKE

-129 SIQHGDYSDEFD
+129 SIQHGDYSDDFE
-141 EAIIYSD
+141 EAIIYGN
-148 DDIDSEDEV
+148 DEV
-157 EDESEDE
+157 DLEESD
-164 SEEIEHDDSSDDSSE
+164 EIEHSDD
-179 TSEES
+179 EEDS
-184 DKSDDS
+184 DEDSDEDI
-190 KNLTVSDVLDSMS
+190 TVQTVFDSM
-203 DTQQNVVLA
+203 TKEQQAVVLS
-212 LINMAKKGLDPSDIA
+212 LMDMAKKGKKPSKNNSV
-227 EHSDDSDGETVG
+227 EHADTKQDELTVG
-239 EVFDS
+239 DVFDS
-244 MTDLQRNV
+244 MTDLQRKV
-252 AYALIAKAINGGS
+252 AYNLIGAALNNQD
-265 SDSDDQMDAQ
+265 SDSDDQSDEQ
-275 NEKNSSDEAKHS
+275 NEKNSSDKVEHS
-287 DFEGADDMHTNVF
+287 DFEGADNMHQNIF
-300 EGTNSDEEVDYT
+300 ESSVEEDAIGYD
-312 TLSHADMA
+312 TLSHADMKQMIDEA
-320 EMIKD
+320 EH
-325 AERVGSMRTYFKNL
+325 VGSMRAYFKNH

-346 VTIAHDDTH
+346 LTIQHDDTH
-355 KYGIQN
+355 TYGIRD

-385 VNGVLNGTTHVP
+385 VNGVLNGTSHVP

-421 RNKNHRKTEEVFNV
+421 RDKNNRKTEEVFNV

-450 LDRDDIIDITDF
+450 LDRDDILDITDF
-462 DVVAWLKVEMRVMF
+462 DVVAWLKVEMRIMF
-476 DEELARAILIGDGRD
+476 DEEIARAVLIGDGRD
-491 SSSEDK
+491 SSSPDK

-518 LGQKFDLTGDIQTR
+518 LSKKFDLTGDNQTR
-532 TAKALELVD
+532 TTKALELVD

-587 AELNVSNIV
+587 AELNVTNIV

-602 TAKDSEGNP
+602 TATDSDGNP

-645 KYLMESRASG
+645 VYLMESRASG

>member
-22 IIAKNAFIDQDGTR
+22 IIARNAFIDQDGTR

-66 YGYLNNTPNAQV
+66 YGYLNNTPNAKV
-78 MREQIEHGDV
+78 MREQIQHGDV

-141 EAIIYSD
+141 EAVIYSD
-148 DDIDSEDEV
+148 DNLDSDY
-157 EDESEDE
+157 
-164 SEEIEHDDSSDDSSE
+164 EIEHDDVSEDSEDSE
-179 TSEES
+179 
-184 DKSDDS
+184 D
-190 KNLTVSDVLDSMS
+190 LTVAEVLDSMNQE
-203 DTQQNVVLA
+203 QQEVVFA
-212 LINMAKKGLDPSDIA
+212 LINMAKKDIKPSDIV
-227 EHSDDSDGETVG
+227 EHSDDGGKTVG

-244 MTDLQRNV
+244 MTDLQRKV
-252 AYALIAKAINGGS
+252 AYALIAKAINDDS
-265 SDSDDQMDAQ
+265 SDSDDQTDVQ

-287 DFEGADDMHTNVF
+287 DFEGADNMHTNVF
-300 EGTNSDEEVDYT
+300 ESVNNEVDYT

-320 EMIKD
+320 DMIKA
-325 AERVGSMRTYFKNL
+325 AERVGSMRTYFKNM

-355 KYGIQN
+355 TYGIQDIN
-361 IDILFPDAKAIR
+361 ILFPDAKAIR

-385 VNGVLNGTTHVP
+385 VNGVLNNTTHVP

-421 RNKNHRKTEEVFNV
+421 RDNNHRKTEEVFNV

-462 DVVAWLKVEMRVMF
+462 DVVAWLKVEMRIMF

-518 LGQKFDLTGDIQTR
+518 LSTTFDLSGDIQTR

-563 MIAAMLTCRDT
+563 LIAAMLTCRDT

-587 AELNVSNIV
+587 AELNVASIV

-602 TAKDSEGNP
+602 TAVDADGNP

-660 KSAIALFSPKA
+660 KSAISLFSPKA